1 MEGIQ
6 VDNDNILVRRRICPQ
21 KTVEDEWEVVKTVI
35 ANKVSACF
43 SSCNSQM
50 IQELHA
56 YNGREQQKRGTVLSN
71 VQMFVFGETL
81 PRGHGHRG
89 RISALMSLLFDEITG
104 RTPRK
109 RRAPPST
116 QSSLIAPC
124 SSLVRPVKV
133 PRVLVPHSL
142 FVRL

>member
-1 MEGIQ
+1 MGGREDDHSKQ
-6 VDNDNILVRRRICPQ
+6 SECPL
-21 KTVEDEWEVVKTVI
+21 
-35 ANKVSACF
+35 
-43 SSCNSQM
+43 SSHNNQM

-71 VQMFVFGETL
+71 VQLFVFGETL

-109 RRAPPST
+109 RRTPTST
-116 QSSLIAPC
+116 QG
-124 SSLVRPVKV
+124 
-133 PRVLVPHSL
+133 SL
-142 FVRL
+142 FAL